1 MSKGLRAMGSERQD
15 GIDRFVAGVV
25 KIFPTLD
32 PEVEAAVDRMNKIMK
47 YLDRTTEGNVKV
59 FGLNVGE
66 FKVLLRLREAKDET
80 LSAGAVADML
90 DLSPSA
96 MTNRLDR
103 LEEDGL
109 VTRARDTE
117 DRRSVL
123 VSLTPRG
130 EEVVGQAV
138 ERQAKEESSL
148 LAVLSEADQRRLNAL
163 LRALSLEIEDR
174 GFVPP
179 GHHAPAQSEA

>member
-1 MSKGLRAMGSERQD
+1 MGSERQD

-25 KIFPTLD
+25 AIFPTLD
-32 PEVEAAVDRMNKIMK
+32 PEVEAAVDRMSKIMK
-47 YLDRTTEGNVKV
+47 YIDRATEGNVKL

-66 FKVLLRLREAKDET
+66 FKVLLRLREANET
-80 LSAGAVADML
+80 LTAGALADML

-109 VTRARDTE
+109 VSRARDTE

-148 LAVLSEADQRRLNAL
+148 LAVLSATDQRRLNAL

-179 GHHAPAQSEA
+179 GHHAAHSEA

>member
-1 MSKGLRAMGSERQD
+1 MGTERQD

-25 KIFPTLD
+25 AIFPTLD
-32 PEVEAAVDRMNKIMK
+32 PEVEAAVDRMSKIMK
-47 YLDRTTEGNVKV
+47 YIDRATEGNVKV

-66 FKVLLRLREAKDET
+66 FKVLLRLREANDET
-80 LSAGAVADML
+80 LTAGALADML

-109 VTRARDTE
+109 V
-117 DRRSVL
+117 
-123 VSLTPRG
+123 
-130 EEVVGQAV
+130 
-138 ERQAKEESSL
+138 ESSL
-148 LAVLSEADQRRLNAL
+148 LAVLSATDQRRLNVL

-179 GHHAPAQSEA
+179 SHHAAHSEA

>member
-1 MSKGLRAMGSERQD
+1 MKY
-15 GIDRFVAGVV
+15 IDRA
-25 KIFPTLD
+25 
-32 PEVEAAVDRMNKIMK
+32 
-47 YLDRTTEGNVKV
+47 TEGNVKI

-66 FKVLLRLREAKDET
+66 FKVLLRLREANDET
-80 LSAGAVADML
+80 LTAGALADML

-109 VTRARDTE
+109 VSRARDTE

-123 VSLTPRG
+123 VSITPRG
-130 EEVVGQAV
+130 EEIVGQAV

-148 LAVLSEADQRRLNAL
+148 LAVLSATDRRRLNVL
-163 LRALSLEIEDR
+163 LRALSLEIDDR

-179 GHHAPAQSEA
+179 GHHAAHSEA

>member
-1 MSKGLRAMGSERQD
+1 MGTERQD

-25 KIFPTLD
+25 AIFPTLD
-32 PEVEAAVDRMNKIMK
+32 
-47 YLDRTTEGNVKV
+47 TEGNVKV

-66 FKVLLRLREAKDET
+66 FKVLLRLREANDDALT
-80 LSAGAVADML
+80 AGALADML

-109 VTRARDTE
+109 VSRARDTE

-123 VSLTPRG
+123 VSITPRG

-148 LAVLSEADQRRLNAL
+148 LAVLSATDQRRLNAL

-174 GFVPP
+174 GF
-179 GHHAPAQSEA
+179 

>member
-1 MSKGLRAMGSERQD
+1 MGSERQD

-25 KIFPTLD
+25 AIFPTLD
-32 PEVEAAVDRMNKIMK
+32 PEVEAAVDRMSKIMK
-47 YLDRTTEGNVKV
+47 YIDRAAEGNVKV

-66 FKVLLRLREAKDET
+66 FKVLLRLREANDET
-80 LSAGAVADML
+80 LTAGALADML

-109 VTRARDTE
+109 VSRARDTE

-123 VSLTPRG
+123 VSITPRG
-130 EEVVGQAV
+130 EEIVGQAV

-148 LAVLSEADQRRLNAL
+148 LAVLSVTDRRRLNAL
-163 LRALSLEIEDR
+163 LRPLSLEIDDR

-179 GHHAPAQSEA
+179 GHHAAHSEA

>member
-1 MSKGLRAMGSERQD
+1 
-15 GIDRFVAGVV
+15 
-25 KIFPTLD
+25 
-32 PEVEAAVDRMNKIMK
+32 MK

-66 FKVLLRLREAKDET
+66 FKVLLHLREAKDET
-80 LSAGAVADML
+80 LSAGALADGL

-109 VTRARDTE
+109 VTRVRDTE

-123 VSLTPRG
+123 VSITPRG
-130 EEVVGQAV
+130 GEVVGQAV

-179 GHHAPAQSEA
+179 GHQTAHSEA

>member
-1 MSKGLRAMGSERQD
+1 MGNERQD

-25 KIFPTLD
+25 EIFPSLD
-32 PEVEAAVDRMNKIMK
+32 PEVEAAVDRMSKIMK
-47 YLDRTTEGNVKV
+47 YLDRATEGNVKV

-80 LSAGAVADML
+80 TAGALADML

-109 VTRARDTE
+109 VSRARDTE

-123 VSLTPRG
+123 VSITPRG

-148 LAVLSEADQRRLNAL
+148 LAVLSATDQRRLNAL

-179 GHHAPAQSEA
+179 GHHAAHSEA

>member
-1 MSKGLRAMGSERQD
+1 MGTERQD
-15 GIDRFVAGVV
+15 GIDRFVEGVV
-25 KIFPTLD
+25 AIFPTLD
-32 PEVEAAVDRMNKIMK
+32 PEVEAAVDRMSKIMK
-47 YLDRTTEGNVKV
+47 YIDRATEGNVKV

-66 FKVLLRLREAKDET
+66 FKVLLRLREANDET
-80 LSAGAVADML
+80 LTAGALADML

-109 VTRARDTE
+109 VSRARDTE

-123 VSLTPRG
+123 VSITPRG
-130 EEVVGQAV
+130 EEIVGQAV

-148 LAVLSEADQRRLNAL
+148 LAVLSATDQRRLNVL

-179 GHHAPAQSEA
+179 GHHAAHNEA

>member
-1 MSKGLRAMGSERQD
+1 MGNERQD

-25 KIFPTLD
+25 EIFPTLD
-32 PEVEAAVDRMNKIMK
+32 PEVEAAVDRMHKIVK
-47 YLDRTTEGNVKV
+47 YLDRTVEGSVKG

-66 FKVLLRLREAKDET
+66 FKLLLRLREAKDET
-80 LSAGAVADML
+80 LSAGALAEML

-109 VTRARDTE
+109 VTRTRDTE
-117 DRRSVL
+117 DRRGVL
-123 VSLTPRG
+123 VSITPRG
-130 EEVVGQAV
+130 EEVLGQAV
-138 ERQAKEESSL
+138 ERQAKEEASL
-148 LAVLSEADQRRLNAL
+148 LAVLNEADQRRLNSL
-163 LRALSLEIEDR
+163 LRALTLELEDR

-179 GHHAPAQSEA
+179 GHSVPAQIEA

>member
-1 MSKGLRAMGSERQD
+1 MGTERQD

-25 KIFPTLD
+25 AIFPTLD
-32 PEVEAAVDRMNKIMK
+32 PEVEAVVDRMSKIMK
-47 YLDRTTEGNVKV
+47 YIDRATEGNVKV

-66 FKVLLRLREAKDET
+66 FKVLLRLREANDET
-80 LSAGAVADML
+80 LTAGALADML

-109 VTRARDTE
+109 VSRARDTE

-123 VSLTPRG
+123 VSITPRG
-130 EEVVGQAV
+130 EEIVGQAV

-148 LAVLSEADQRRLNAL
+148 LAVLSATDQRRLNVL

-179 GHHAPAQSEA
+179 GHHAAHSEA

>member
-1 MSKGLRAMGSERQD
+1 MS
-15 GIDRFVAGVV
+15 
-25 KIFPTLD
+25 
-32 PEVEAAVDRMNKIMK
+32 KIMK
-47 YLDRTTEGNVKV
+47 YLDRATEGNVKI

-80 LSAGAVADML
+80 LTAGALADML

-109 VTRARDTE
+109 VSRARDTE

-123 VSLTPRG
+123 VSITPRG

-148 LAVLSEADQRRLNAL
+148 LAVLSATDRRRLNAL

-179 GHHAPAQSEA
+179 GHHAAHSEA

>member
-1 MSKGLRAMGSERQD
+1 MS
-15 GIDRFVAGVV
+15 
-25 KIFPTLD
+25 
-32 PEVEAAVDRMNKIMK
+32 KIMK
-47 YLDRTTEGNVKV
+47 YIDRATEGNVKV

-66 FKVLLRLREAKDET
+66 FKVLLRLREANDET
-80 LSAGAVADML
+80 LTAGALADML

-109 VTRARDTE
+109 VSRARDTE

-123 VSLTPRG
+123 VSITPRG
-130 EEVVGQAV
+130 EEIVGQAV

-148 LAVLSEADQRRLNAL
+148 LAVLSATDRRRLNVL
-163 LRALSLEIEDR
+163 LRALSLEIDDR

-179 GHHAPAQSEA
+179 GHHAAHSEA

>member
-1 MSKGLRAMGSERQD
+1 
-15 GIDRFVAGVV
+15 
-25 KIFPTLD
+25 
-32 PEVEAAVDRMNKIMK
+32 
-47 YLDRTTEGNVKV
+47 VKV

-66 FKVLLRLREAKDET
+66 FKVLLRLREANDET
-80 LSAGAVADML
+80 LTAGALADML

-109 VTRARDTE
+109 VSRARDTE

-123 VSLTPRG
+123 VSITPRG
-130 EEVVGQAV
+130 EEIVGQAV

-148 LAVLSEADQRRLNAL
+148 LAVLSATDQRRLNAL

-179 GHHAPAQSEA
+179 GHHAAHSEA

>member
-1 MSKGLRAMGSERQD
+1 MGSERQD

-25 KIFPTLD
+25 AIFPTLD
-32 PEVEAAVDRMNKIMK
+32 PEVEATVDRMSKIMK
-47 YLDRTTEGNVKV
+47 YLDRATEGNVKV

-66 FKVLLRLREAKDET
+66 FKVLLRLREADDET
-80 LSAGAVADML
+80 LTAGALADML

-109 VTRARDTE
+109 VSRARDIE

-123 VSLTPRG
+123 VSITPRG

-148 LAVLSEADQRRLNAL
+148 LAVLSATDQRRLNAL

-179 GHHAPAQSEA
+179 GHHAPAHSEA

>member
-1 MSKGLRAMGSERQD
+1 MGNERQD

-32 PEVEAAVDRMNKIMK
+32 PEVEAAVDRMHKVVK
-47 YLDRTTEGNVKV
+47 YLDRTTEGSVKV

-66 FKVLLRLREAKDET
+66 FKLLLRLREANDET
-80 LSAGAVADML
+80 LSAGALADML

-109 VTRARDTE
+109 VKRARDTE
-117 DRRSVL
+117 DRRSVN

-148 LAVLSEADQRRLNAL
+148 LAVLSETDQRRLNAL
-163 LRALSLEIEDR
+163 LRGLSLEIDDR

-179 GHHAPAQSEA
+179 GHPAPAQSEA

>member
-1 MSKGLRAMGSERQD
+1 MGSERQD

-66 FKVLLRLREAKDET
+66 FKVLLHLREAKDEM
-80 LSAGAVADML
+80 LSAGALADGL

-123 VSLTPRG
+123 VSITPRG
-130 EEVVGQAV
+130 AEVVGQAV

-148 LAVLSEADQRRLNAL
+148 LAVLSGADRRRLNAL
-163 LRALSLEIEDR
+163 LRSLSLEIEDR

-179 GHHAPAQSEA
+179 GHHAAHSEA

>member
-1 MSKGLRAMGSERQD
+1 MGSERRD
-15 GIDRFVAGVV
+15 GVDRFVAGVV

-80 LSAGAVADML
+80 LSAGALADML

-123 VSLTPRG
+123 VSITPRG

-148 LAVLSEADQRRLNAL
+148 LAVLSATDQRRLNDL

-179 GHHAPAQSEA
+179 GHHPSAQSEA

>member
-1 MSKGLRAMGSERQD
+1 MGRERQD

-25 KIFPTLD
+25 AIFPTLD
-32 PEVEAAVDRMNKIMK
+32 PEVEAAVDRMSKIMK
-47 YLDRTTEGNVKV
+47 YLDRSTEGNVKV

-80 LSAGAVADML
+80 LTAGALADML
-90 DLSPSA
+90 DLSASA

-109 VTRARDTE
+109 VSRARDTE

-123 VSLTPRG
+123 VSITPRG

-148 LAVLSEADQRRLNAL
+148 LAVLSAADQRRLNAL

-179 GHHAPAQSEA
+179 GHHAAHSEA

>member
-1 MSKGLRAMGSERQD
+1 MG
-15 GIDRFVAGVV
+15 
-25 KIFPTLD
+25 KT
-32 PEVEAAVDRMNKIMK
+32 MK
-47 YLDRTTEGNVKV
+47 YLDRATEGNVKV

-66 FKVLLRLREAKDET
+66 FKVLLRLREANEET
-80 LSAGAVADML
+80 LTAGALADML

-109 VTRARDTE
+109 VSRARDTE

-123 VSLTPRG
+123 VSITRRG

-138 ERQAKEESSL
+138 ER
-148 LAVLSEADQRRLNAL
+148 RR
-163 LRALSLEIEDR
+163 RRSHR
-174 GFVPP
+174 CWR
-179 GHHAPAQSEA
+179 S

>member
-1 MSKGLRAMGSERQD
+1 MS
-15 GIDRFVAGVV
+15 
-25 KIFPTLD
+25 
-32 PEVEAAVDRMNKIMK
+32 KIMK
-47 YLDRTTEGNVKV
+47 YIDRATEGNVKV

-66 FKVLLRLREAKDET
+66 FKVLLRLREANDET
-80 LSAGAVADML
+80 LTAGALADML

-109 VTRARDTE
+109 VSRARDTE

-123 VSLTPRG
+123 VSITPRG

-148 LAVLSEADQRRLNAL
+148 LAVLSATDQRRLNAL

-179 GHHAPAQSEA
+179 GHHAAHSEA

>member
-1 MSKGLRAMGSERQD
+1 MGTERQD

-25 KIFPTLD
+25 AIFPTLD
-32 PEVEAAVDRMNKIMK
+32 PEVEAAVDRMGKIMK
-47 YLDRTTEGNVKV
+47 YIDRATEGNVKV

-66 FKVLLRLREAKDET
+66 FKVLLRLREANDET
-80 LSAGAVADML
+80 LTAGALADML

-109 VTRARDTE
+109 VSRARDTE

-123 VSLTPRG
+123 VSITPRG
-130 EEVVGQAV
+130 EEIVGQAV

-148 LAVLSEADQRRLNAL
+148 LAVLSATDQRRLNVL

-179 GHHAPAQSEA
+179 GHHAAHSEA

>member
-1 MSKGLRAMGSERQD
+1 MGSDRQD
-15 GIDRFVAGVV
+15 GIDRFVEGVV

-32 PEVEAAVDRMNKIMK
+32 PEVEAAVDRIHKIMK
-47 YLDRTTEGNVKV
+47 YLDRTTEGSVKV

-66 FKVLLRLREAKDET
+66 FKVLLHLREAQDQT
-80 LSAGAVADML
+80 LSAGALADGL

-109 VTRARDTE
+109 VTRVRDTE

-123 VSLTPRG
+123 VRLTSHG
-130 EEVVGQAV
+130 EDVVGQAV

-163 LRALSLEIEDR
+163 LRALSLEIDDR
-174 GFVPP
+174 GFVVP
-179 GHHAPAQSEA
+179 GHQVPAQSEA

>member
-1 MSKGLRAMGSERQD
+1 MKY
-15 GIDRFVAGVV
+15 IDRA
-25 KIFPTLD
+25 
-32 PEVEAAVDRMNKIMK
+32 
-47 YLDRTTEGNVKV
+47 TEGNVKV

-66 FKVLLRLREAKDET
+66 FKVLLRLREANDET
-80 LSAGAVADML
+80 LTAGALADML

-109 VTRARDTE
+109 VSRARDTE

-123 VSLTPRG
+123 VSITPRG
-130 EEVVGQAV
+130 EEIVGQAV

-148 LAVLSEADQRRLNAL
+148 LAVLSATDQRRLNVL

-179 GHHAPAQSEA
+179 GHHVAHSEA